1 MPGVLIETGF
11 LSSEFDRK
19 TLAND
24 SGQNNMARAI
34 YYALKKYKTSQN
46 KK

>member
-24 SGQNNMARAI
+24 SGQVSMAKAI
-34 YYALKKYKTSQN
+34 YYAVKKYKTAQA